1 MKRSKIKK
9 LIRETI
15 NEQFGNVPYTCML
28 PCAGLSQPDGFGD
41 VTASGPTTSGG
52 MTWGMD
58 IIYDCSGT
66 PFDVNSASN
75 VMQTISWAMDEP
87 QSYNWCEGGMG
98 NAPQQVYAPTG
109 IQAIGL
115 VNALL
120 DPSYTGM
127 DFSCCNMNAWPAAW
141 SMVEGGFPY
150 DSYPNIPYPN
160 IPGPGVDSD
169 NESPIKNPDL
179 DPNMQGTQILDKF
192 GNMVS
197 VAGSYTPPAPTGGC
211 ADPNASNYS
220 GDDIDC
226 TGVEVE
232 GINTGLFGINWS
244 SNNDDFGDT
253 SCCEYGTST
262 NNNDPMDPSNWPEGC
277 GCMHPDA
284 INFCEDCDQSC
295 PEVTT
300 GLFGIN
306 WSSNNDCGPA
316 PIINTGLFGWN
327 WSSNNDDFG
336 NTDCCNFGGGRK
348 PDPQQD
354 LKPLHP
360 GSKLDSRKKPARPAA
375 KPAAKK
381 RR

>member
-1 MKRSKIKK
+1 MKKSQLKK

-28 PCAGLSQPDGFGD
+28 PCAGLSQPGGFGN
-41 VTASGPTTSGG
+41 VTDSGPTSQLTIGG
-52 MTWGMD
+52 STWGMD

-66 PFDVNSASN
+66 PFDLNSVGN
-75 VMQTISWAMDEP
+75 VMQTISWAMDTP

-98 NAPQQVYAPTG
+98 SAPQTVNAPTG
-109 IQAIGL
+109 IPAISL

-169 NESPIKNPDL
+169 DESPIKNPDL

-211 ADPNASNYS
+211 ADPNAANYS
-220 GDDIDC
+220 GENIDC
-226 TGVEVE
+226 GGNEVAGIQTGFL
-232 GINTGLFGINWS
+232 GWNWS
-244 SNNDDFGDT
+244 SNNDELGDT
-253 SCCEYGTST
+253 SCCDYGGEEIDMS
-262 NNNDPMDPSNWPEGC
+262 NENNWPEGC
-277 GCMHPDA
+277 GCQHPDA
-284 INFCEDCDQSC
+284 YNFCEDCDQSC

-300 GLFGIN
+300 GFLGIN
-306 WSSNNDCGPA
+306 WSQNNDCGPA
-316 PIINTGLFGWN
+316 AQINTGLFGWN
-327 WSSNNDDFG
+327 WSQNNDDFG
-336 NTDCCNFGGGRK
+336 NTDCCNFGAQGMPSA
-348 PDPQQD
+348 PD
-354 LKPLHP
+354 K
-360 GSKLDSRKKPARPAA
+360 KAKKPARPTTRRTAR
-375 KPAAKK
+375 PAARPAARK